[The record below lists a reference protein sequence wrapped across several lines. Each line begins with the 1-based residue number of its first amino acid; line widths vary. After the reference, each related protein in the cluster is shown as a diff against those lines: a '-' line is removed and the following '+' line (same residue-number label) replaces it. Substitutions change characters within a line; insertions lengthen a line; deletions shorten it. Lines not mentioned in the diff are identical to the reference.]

1 METLEELEKEY
12 QELTKLREKYRATP
26 DYINDPDA
34 ISTPY
39 DTELCWLSCEI
50 KLRRHFD
57 DVEEDHHGFIVNNK
71 FVVSPKKKWRQ
82 VGKGTWYRYKNIED
96 LITYYLKNKTDPEL
110 GFISKKQA
118 YDWMKG

>member
-34 ISTPY
+34 FGTPY

-57 DVEEDHHGFIVNNK
+57 DVEEGHHGFIVNKK
-71 FVVSPKKKWRQ
+71 FVVSPNKKWRQ
-82 VGKGTWYRYKNIED
+82 VGKAKWYWYKDIDD
-96 LITYYLKNKTDPEL
+96 LAVNYLK
-110 GFISKKQA
+110 KKPDYSGLHITKQQG
-118 YDWMKG
+118 YEWMKG